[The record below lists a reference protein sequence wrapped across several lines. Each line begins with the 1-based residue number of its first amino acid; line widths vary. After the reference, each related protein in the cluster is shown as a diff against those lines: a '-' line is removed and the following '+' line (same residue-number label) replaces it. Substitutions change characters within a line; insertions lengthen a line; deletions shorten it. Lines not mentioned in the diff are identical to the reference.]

1 MPRRARL
8 AAAGIPVH
16 LIQRGNN
23 RGACFFGEEDYG
35 FYLRHLETLSK
46 QFGCAVHAYVLMTNH
61 VHLLLTPQQAD
72 GASLLMKHLG
82 QRYVQYINRTQR
94 RSGTLWEGRFRSC
107 LAQQEDYVLACH
119 RYIELNPV
127 RAHMVRH
134 PREYRWSSYRVN
146 AEGKTSSLIEP
157 QEQFLRL
164 GRTWE
169 ARREVYRA
177 LFKAPIDAA
186 ETEAIRSATNGGYV
200 LGNERFKAKIAAAL
214 GRRVQRGKPGRPPKE
229 AADSGGEG
237 QGQLIKEKVV

>member
-23 RGACFFGEEDYG
+23 RSACFFGEDDYG
-35 FYLRHLETLSK
+35 FYLHYLEELSK

-72 GASLLMKHLG
+72 SASLLMKHLG
-82 QRYVQYINRTQR
+82 QRYVQYVNRTQK

-107 LAQQEDYVLACH
+107 LAQQESYVLACY

-127 RAHMVRH
+127 RARMVRH

-146 AEGKTSSLIEP
+146 AEGKASSLIHP

-169 ARREVYRA
+169 ARREAYRA
-177 LFKAPIDAA
+177 LFKAHLDAA
-186 ETEAIRSATNGGYV
+186 EIEEIRSATNSGYA
-200 LGNERFKAKIAAAL
+200 LGNEQFKAELAAML
-214 GRRVQRGKPGRPPKE
+214 GRRVQRGKPGRPAKE
-229 AADSGGEG
+229 APESGD
-237 QGQLIKEKVV
+237 QGQASLI